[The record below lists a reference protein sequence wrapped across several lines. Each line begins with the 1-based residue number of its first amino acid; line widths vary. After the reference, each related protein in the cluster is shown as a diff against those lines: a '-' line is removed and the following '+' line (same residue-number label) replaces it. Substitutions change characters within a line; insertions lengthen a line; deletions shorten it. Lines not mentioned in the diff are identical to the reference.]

1 MMIERVVVPV
11 DFTAESEWALIP
23 AIRFAEW
30 SGTRVE
36 LVSVVAPSDRRQ
48 VEHRLAMLAA
58 TAGRDGA
65 DYRIIESDGPAEPAL
80 VDELRRR
87 RNALWC
93 LGSHARSAV
102 GEMLRYS
109 VSEDLVRDAHVPV
122 VLVGPNCTTAPSGRV
137 LAVALDG
144 TEHSEA
150 VIPNAVELATSLGM
164 TVRLLQVGGP
174 ARPLEVGRPETEYL
188 ATAARKVPAM
198 AGGTIDSGVLR
209 GRHPAHELA
218 DYVAMNADVGLVA
231 TATRGLS
238 GVERLRHGGSAFE
251 LAHRAVVPVAVAHFG

>member
-11 DFTAESEWALIP
+11 DFTADSEWAVVP

-30 SGTRVE
+30 SGTRLE
-36 LVSVVAPSDRRQ
+36 LMSVVASSDRSQ

-65 DYRIIESDGPAEPAL
+65 DYRIVESDGPAEPVL
-80 VDELRRR
+80 VAELRRR

-102 GEMLRYS
+102 GEMLRGS
-109 VSEDLVRDAHVPV
+109 VSEDVVRDAHAPV
-122 VLVGPNCTTAPSGRV
+122 VLVGPNCTTVPSGRV

-144 TEHSEA
+144 TDHSEA
-150 VIPNAVELATSLGM
+150 IIPNAVELATALGM

-174 ARPLEVGRPETEYL
+174 SRPLEADGAETEYL
-188 ATAARKVPAM
+188 ATAARKIPAM

-218 DYVAMNADVGLVA
+218 DYVATNADIGLVA
-231 TATRGLS
+231 MATRGLS

-251 LAHRAVVPVAVAHFG
+251 FAHRAVVPVAIAHFG

>member
-1 MMIERVVVPV
+1 MMLERVVVPV
-11 DFTAESEWALIP
+11 DFTAESEWAVVP

-36 LVSVVAPSDRRQ
+36 LVSVVAASDRRQ
-48 VEHRLAMLAA
+48 VEQRLALLAA

-65 DYRIIESDGPAEPAL
+65 DYRIVECDGPAEPAL
-80 VDELRRR
+80 VAEMRRH

-122 VLVGPNCTTAPSGRV
+122 VLVGPNCTAAPSGRV

-150 VIPNAVELATSLGM
+150 IMPSALDLASSLGM
-164 TVRLLQVGGP
+164 TVRLLQVGEQIGALP
-174 ARPLEVGRPETEYL
+174 TGCEAEHRM
-188 ATAARKVPAM
+188 TAGRKVPAM
-198 AGGTIDSGVLR
+198 AGGPIDCDVLHA
-209 GRHPAHELA
+209 RHPAHELA
-218 DYVAMNADVGLVA
+218 DYVATHPEIGLVA
-231 TATRGLS
+231 MATRGLS
-238 GVERLRHGGSAFE
+238 GMERLRHGGRAFE
-251 LAHRAVVPVAVAHFG
+251 LAQRAVVPVAVAHFG

>member
-1 MMIERVVVPV
+1 MMLERVVVPV
-11 DFTAESEWALIP
+11 DFTAESEWAVVP

-48 VEHRLAMLAA
+48 VEQRLAMLAA
-58 TAGRDGA
+58 TAGPDGA
-65 DYRIIESDGPAEPAL
+65 DYRIVECDGPAEPAL

-122 VLVGPNCTTAPSGRV
+122 VLVGPNCTAAPSGRV

-150 VIPNAVELATSLGM
+150 IMPSALDLASSLGM
-164 TVRLLQVGGP
+164 TVRLL
-174 ARPLEVGRPETEYL
+174 EVGDQIGALPTDCEAEHL
-188 ATAARKVPAM
+188 MTAGRKVPAM
-198 AGGTIDSGVLR
+198 AGGPIDHDVLHA
-209 GRHPAHELA
+209 RHPAHELA
-218 DYVAMNADVGLVA
+218 DYVAAHPEIGLVA
-231 TATRGLS
+231 MATRGLS
-238 GVERLRHGGSAFE
+238 GMERLRHGGRAFD
-251 LAHRAVVPVAVAHFG
+251 LAHRAVVPVAIAHFG